1 MTRLRKT
8 IMVGLILVGL
18 LMPACTFIATAHLDQ
33 ELRSIVKPYTFNLW
47 KHELEA
53 AFRGLKE
60 IIRPGGEVKADD
72 TAIVREYFMLVG
84 QIKAIE
90 SMITASDGDDEEAEM
105 LAEALTRLEGR
116 RTEIEDKT
124 RRIVAKQ
131 IEQVLVDKGIRN
143 PLDKYLGIEFVFPP
157 LIFELEKPPNL
168 LVISPR
174 DSIELDKRILM
185 SPDLELGEK
194 EAIESQVDDLDVSSL
209 IVGLGG
215 FAGVWPTMVAEDNEL
230 RHTINL
236 VVEEW
241 FHQYLA
247 FRPLGFLYLLDSI
260 GVRGNVDVVTMNET
274 LAGMVSEEITSEVLS
289 TFYEGEAMEDQF
301 DQAGFD
307 FDEEMRQTR
316 RAVDEFLSLGEIEE
330 AEEFMEER
338 RQQFVGEGYYIRKLN
353 QAYFAFHN
361 IYAYKPASISPI
373 DEDLRELRAQSDS
386 LEEFLDEV
394 TGMTGYDDL
403 RRAVRD

>member
-18 LMPACTFIATAHLDQ
+18 LMPACTFVATAHLDQ

-72 TAIVREYFMLVG
+72 TAMVREYFMLVE
-84 QIKAIE
+84 QIKAIK
-90 SMITASDGDDEEAEM
+90 SMIAASDGDDEEAEM
-105 LAEALTRLEGR
+105 LAEALTRLEER

-124 RRIVAKQ
+124 RRILAEQ

-143 PLDKYLGIEFVFPP
+143 PLDKYLGIELVFPP
-157 LIFELEKPPNL
+157 LIFELEGPPNL

-174 DSIELDKRILM
+174 DRIELDKRILM

-260 GVRGNVDVVTMNET
+260 GVRGNVDMVTMNET

-330 AEEFMEER
+330 AEKFMEER

-361 IYAYKPASISPI
+361 IYAYKPASVSPI

-394 TGMTGYDDL
+394 TSMTSYDDL

>member
-18 LMPACTFIATAHLDQ
+18 LMPACTFVATAHLDQ

-72 TAIVREYFMLVG
+72 TAMVREYFMLVE
-84 QIKAIE
+84 QIKAIK
-90 SMITASDGDDEEAEM
+90 SMIAASDGDDEEAEM
-105 LAEALTRLEGR
+105 LAEALARLEER

-124 RRIVAKQ
+124 RRILAEQ

-143 PLDKYLGIEFVFPP
+143 PLDKYLGIELVFPP
-157 LIFELEKPPNL
+157 LIFELEGPPNL

-174 DSIELDKRILM
+174 DRIELDKRILM

-260 GVRGNVDVVTMNET
+260 GVRGNVDMVTMNET

-330 AEEFMEER
+330 AEKFMEER

-361 IYAYKPASISPI
+361 IYAYKPASVSPI

-394 TGMTGYDDL
+394 TSMTSYDDL

>member
-18 LMPACTFIATAHLDQ
+18 LMPACTFIATSHLDQ

-72 TAIVREYFMLVG
+72 TAMVREYFMLVE
-84 QIKAIE
+84 QIKAIK
-90 SMITASDGDDEEAEM
+90 SMMAASDGDDEEAEM

-116 RTEIEDKT
+116 RTEIEAKT
-124 RRIVAKQ
+124 RRILAEQ

-143 PLDKYLGIEFVFPP
+143 PLDKYLGIELVFPP
-157 LIFELEKPPNL
+157 LIFELEGPPNL

-174 DSIELDKRILM
+174 DRIELDKRILM

-274 LAGMVSEEITSEVLS
+274 LAGMVSEEVTSEVLS

-307 FDEEMRQTR
+307 FGEEMRQTR
-316 RAVDEFLSLGEIEE
+316 IAVDEFLSLGEIEE
-330 AEEFMEER
+330 AEEFMEGR

-373 DEDLRELRAQSDS
+373 DEDLRKLRAQSDS

-394 TGMTGYDDL
+394 TSMTGYDDL

>member
-18 LMPACTFIATAHLDQ
+18 LMPACTFVATAHLDQ

-72 TAIVREYFMLVG
+72 TAMVREYFMLVE
-84 QIKAIE
+84 QIKAIK
-90 SMITASDGDDEEAEM
+90 SMIAASDGDDEEAEM
-105 LAEALTRLEGR
+105 LAEALTRLEER

-124 RRIVAKQ
+124 RRILAEQ

-143 PLDKYLGIEFVFPP
+143 PLDKYLGIELVFPP
-157 LIFELEKPPNL
+157 LIFELEGPPNL

-174 DSIELDKRILM
+174 DRIELDKRILM

-330 AEEFMEER
+330 AEKFMEER

-361 IYAYKPASISPI
+361 IYAYKPASVSPI

-394 TGMTGYDDL
+394 VGMTSYDDL

>member
-18 LMPACTFIATAHLDQ
+18 LMPACTFVATAHLDQ

-72 TAIVREYFMLVG
+72 TAMVREYFMLVE
-84 QIKAIE
+84 QIKAIK
-90 SMITASDGDDEEAEM
+90 SMIAASDGDDEEAEM
-105 LAEALTRLEGR
+105 LAEALTRLEER

-124 RRIVAKQ
+124 RRILAEQ

-143 PLDKYLGIEFVFPP
+143 PLDKYLGIELVFPP
-157 LIFELEKPPNL
+157 LIFELEGPPNL

-174 DSIELDKRILM
+174 DRIELDKRILM

-330 AEEFMEER
+330 AEEFMDER

-361 IYAYKPASISPI
+361 IYAYKPASVSPI

-394 TGMTGYDDL
+394 VGMTSYDDL